1 MEVCKSKV
9 YLEKRDWSFGYWEQ
23 KMQVPKLFPSSL
35 LVWRGG
41 GKIWSGGN
49 RMKSEDRRS
58 LNQSGLKALA
68 DLGDYGLNMLTR
80 SWYRVLALGCWKTTV
95 LNKWQGQNCKEV
107 KADFGNLLP
116 RPLTSPLHPGR
127 SPPGALEALGAEI
140 GWFVGKGYVY
150 FPTSKGSFLPP
161 PLSPPGRQ
169 RCLNL
174 NQKLFVFTSVRG
186 PVKWAWE
193 SASPELSLLIRTGQ
207 KSQQGPRDMSVGR
220 PSQKRVKSQDQKLLL
235 WE

>member
-9 YLEKRDWSFGYWEQ
+9 YLEKRDWSFGHWEQ
-23 KMQVPKLFPSSL
+23 KMQTLKLFPSSL

-49 RMKSEDRRS
+49 RMKSQDRRS
-58 LNQSGLKALA
+58 LNQSGLKALS

-80 SWYRVLALGCWKTTV
+80 SWYRVLVLGCWKTTV

-127 SPPGALEALGAEI
+127 SPRASLRSPRSRERLVCWERLCLFSRLKGLRLAPTFITPRQTAISESESETFCIHLCEGASKMGLG
-140 GWFVGKGYVY
+140 
-150 FPTSKGSFLPP
+150 
-161 PLSPPGRQ
+161 
-169 RCLNL
+169 
-174 NQKLFVFTSVRG
+174 
-186 PVKWAWE
+186 
-193 SASPELSLLIRTGQ
+193 
-207 KSQQGPRDMSVGR
+207 
-220 PSQKRVKSQDQKLLL
+220 KRVPRIEPANKNRAEEPARSTWRVCRLPVT
-235 WE
+235 ERS